1 LAVLSAVLVTVAIRM
16 GEWHNFARL
25 PKWPRSDS
33 LVFVSVFG
41 LTVVVDLTVGVEVG
55 MVLAAVLF
63 IKRVSETSQI
73 TAVDESSD
81 TEGSRHSLVGK
92 DIPRGV
98 MVYRMFGAFFFGAT
112 DKLES
117 ALKTMKQ
124 EPDVLILRMRKVVA
138 MDATGLNALEDLYER
153 LHRRHKHLLLS
164 APHTHPLMVM
174 EKAGFLDRI
183 GRENVC
189 ADLDAAMDRAREL
202 LGLPKARGTRKSNI
216 ESPTPQEPA
225 LAMNRTNQSGPLAP
239 AASKGD

>member
-153 LHRRHKHLLLS
+153 LHRKHKHLLLS

-202 LGLPKARGTRKSNI
+202 LGLSKARGTRKSNT

-225 LAMNRTNQSGPLAP
+225 LACGPIRRKAR
-239 AASKGD
+239 